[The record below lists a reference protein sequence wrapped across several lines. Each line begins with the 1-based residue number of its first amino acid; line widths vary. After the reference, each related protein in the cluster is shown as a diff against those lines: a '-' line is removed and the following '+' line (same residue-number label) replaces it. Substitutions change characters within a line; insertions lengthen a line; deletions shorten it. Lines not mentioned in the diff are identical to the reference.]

1 MKVQKKRYF
10 LGIDEA
16 GRGSLIGP
24 MIVAGILLDNKTMKE
39 LEKEGVKDSKQLTPQ
54 QRRELYKKIIEK
66 ARWKKILIVEPIQI
80 DENNLNQLTM
90 KKMIEI
96 VREASK
102 TTSIHTAYL
111 DKVGKSFKKK
121 MKVGEKTINLVMEE
135 KADTKYIPVAAASIV
150 AKVTRDNIIEEYKR
164 KFGLK
169 GSGYP
174 SDPHTILW
182 VKENLEKIPREIIRK
197 KWKTLK
203 RLGIISYYETQKK
216 LDDYS

>member
-1 MKVQKKRYF
+1 MHKKRNF

-24 MIVAGILLDNKTMKE
+24 MIVAGILLDDKTIRE
-39 LEKEGVKDSKQLTPQ
+39 LEKEGVKDSKQLTPL
-54 QRRELYKKIIEK
+54 QRRELYKKILEK
-66 ARWKKILIVEPIQI
+66 ALWKKILIVEPIQI
-80 DENNLNQLTM
+80 DENNLNRLTI

-102 TTSIHTAYL
+102 SNPIHTAFL

-121 MKVGEKTINLVMEE
+121 MKIGRKTVNIVMEE

-150 AKVTRDNIIEEYKR
+150 AKVTRDNIIEEYRR
-164 KFGLK
+164 KYGLK

-203 RLGIISYYETQKK
+203 RLGIISYRETQKK
-216 LDDYS
+216 IDDYS